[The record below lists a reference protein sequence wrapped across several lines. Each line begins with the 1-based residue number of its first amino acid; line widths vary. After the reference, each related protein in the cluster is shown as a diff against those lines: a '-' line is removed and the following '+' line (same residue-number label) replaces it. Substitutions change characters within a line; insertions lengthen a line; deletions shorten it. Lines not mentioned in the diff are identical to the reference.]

1 MSYSRKSK
9 SRAGLSIKQKDE
21 TLVMNGTITSDMLI
35 KERDFYMS
43 NKGARNKSVRD
54 RIVRIE
60 SVLVARERIL
70 SEMLKKKKVEAPGKK
85 SKKQYKSPANI
96 SIR

>member
-9 SRAGLSIKQKDE
+9 SIASLSIKQKDE

-43 NKGARNKSVRD
+43 NKGAKPKSVRN

-70 SEMLKKKKVEAPGKK
+70 TEMLTKKKKKEE
-85 SKKQYKSPANI
+85 SKDDVSSK
-96 SIR
+96 

>member
-21 TLVMNGTITSDMLI
+21 TLVMNGIITSDMLI

-43 NKGARNKSVRD
+43 NKGAKPKSVRN

-70 SEMLKKKKVEAPGKK
+70 TEMLTKKKKKEESTDDVP
-85 SKKQYKSPANI
+85 SK
-96 SIR
+96 

>member
-21 TLVMNGTITSDMLI
+21 TLVMKGTITSDMLI
-35 KERDFYMS
+35 KERDLLVS
-43 NKGARNKSVRD
+43 IKGAKSRSVRN

-70 SEMLKKKKVEAPGKK
+70 TEMLTKKKKKEE
-85 SKKQYKSPANI
+85 SKDDVSSK
-96 SIR
+96 

>member
-43 NKGARNKSVRD
+43 NKGARTKSVRD
-54 RIVRIE
+54 RITRIE
-60 SVLVARERIL
+60 SVIVARERIL
-70 SEMLKKKKVEAPGKK
+70 TEMLTKKKKEE
-85 SKKQYKSPANI
+85 SKDDVPSK
-96 SIR
+96 

>member
-35 KERDFYMS
+35 KERDLLVS
-43 NKGARNKSVRD
+43 IKGAKSKSVRN

-70 SEMLKKKKVEAPGKK
+70 TEMLTKKKKEE
-85 SKKQYKSPANI
+85 SKDDVPSK
-96 SIR
+96 

>member
-9 SRAGLSIKQKDE
+9 SIASLSIKQKDE
-21 TLVMNGTITSDMLI
+21 TLVMNGIITSDMLI
-35 KERDFYMS
+35 KERDLLVS
-43 NKGARNKSVRD
+43 IKGAKSRSVRN

-70 SEMLKKKKVEAPGKK
+70 TEMLTKKKKEE
-85 SKKQYKSPANI
+85 SKDDVPSK
-96 SIR
+96 

>member
-9 SRAGLSIKQKDE
+9 SRTGLSIKQKDE
-21 TLVMNGTITSDMLI
+21 NLVMNGTITSDMLI

-43 NKGARNKSVRD
+43 NKGARTKSIRD

-70 SEMLKKKKVEAPGKK
+70 TEMLTKKKKKEE
-85 SKKQYKSPANI
+85 SKDDVSSK
-96 SIR
+96 

>member
-43 NKGARNKSVRD
+43 NKGARTKSIRD

-60 SVLVARERIL
+60 SVLVARERIFIRDVNQ
-70 SEMLKKKKVEAPGKK
+70 KKKKEE
-85 SKKQYKSPANI
+85 SKDAVPSK
-96 SIR
+96 

>member
-70 SEMLKKKKVEAPGKK
+70 TEMLTKKKKEE
-85 SKKQYKSPANI
+85 SKDDVPSK
-96 SIR
+96 